1 MKTEKE
7 LKQSLYEL
15 TQSQLENLKWAK
27 KEIEDLEKDRKITES
42 NLKRVSNLISELNTL
57 KEVYINKLFWALK
70 QNHKL

>member
-57 KEVYINKLFWALK
+57 KEFYINKLFWALK

>member
-15 TQSQLENLKWAK
+15 TQSQLENLNWAK
-27 KEIEDLEKDRKITES
+27 KEIEDLEKDRKITEG
-42 NLKRVSNLISELNTL
+42 NLKRISNLISELGTL
-57 KEVYINKLFWALK
+57 KEFYINKLFWALK